1 MPTVHAQDTTP
12 LDKVSKPNLKIG
24 IVYLRRFPND
34 VFFRYAIVIVCE
46 LQGMTSA
53 STHMSCPAQEN
64 SSGGD
69 NFQNDSLAGSSH
81 PEGIMNISWRPL
93 NLENFFKVVFKVFKV
108 EFYIFS
114 RSRFALI
121 HVNKLSKESILLLIL
136 M

>member
-1 MPTVHAQDTTP
+1 
-12 LDKVSKPNLKIG
+12 
-24 IVYLRRFPND
+24 
-34 VFFRYAIVIVCE
+34 
-46 LQGMTSA
+46 MTSA